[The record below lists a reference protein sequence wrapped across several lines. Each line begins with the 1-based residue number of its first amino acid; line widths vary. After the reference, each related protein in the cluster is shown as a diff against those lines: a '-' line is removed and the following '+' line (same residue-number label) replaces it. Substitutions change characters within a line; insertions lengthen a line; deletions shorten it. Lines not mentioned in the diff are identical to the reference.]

1 MSNTKQEEKNT
12 EVEVKEEINNSNKTS
27 TVEKRN
33 TTRKRPTKTESS
45 ENKQTEKTIDISP
58 FVSNPEGNIYAIKN
72 LPEEFVATLFAWVS
86 RSPKSFKEHLQIALK
101 EFDIEVPKQDTF
113 TSLDKKAKD
122 FHEKWT
128 VGYGHSCYDEK
139 TEVLTEKG
147 FKNWFS
153 VNDDDKLAS
162 VNPDSLE
169 VEYLKPVK
177 LIEEPYTGPMYKV
190 DRNRIDM
197 MVTPN
202 HKVFAWPRHKI
213 KEFETRK
220 YQLINAEDLKDKCYK
235 VRLGGLNWNGD
246 VSDTLYGYPIEPLL
260 QLFGFFIG
268 DGYIDTRTKHSVQ
281 FHIKKQ
287 RKIDYLYSLC
297 EQLGLSISAN
307 KNYKFYITSNN
318 NDIGDILSKCYDE
331 NREKQIPDNLL
342 ELDSTILHYLFDGLM
357 NSDGS
362 KDHRNGSMVY
372 DTSSKTLADQVQ
384 HLVLLL
390 GWSSYLSYE
399 RPAQSENHKDG
410 WRLFITKKLLES
422 MVNKVQ
428 YDIFDDWEDY
438 SGLVYCAE
446 LPKYHTLI
454 VRRNGRVHISGN
466 SVAEHAVA
474 HVGIENVSRLASAD
488 LELSNTFYSIT
499 EYSQR
504 YQKPKR
510 GDWHNP
516 FKKNSKEHKEFEQS
530 MNECF
535 DSFEKLID
543 GVLKDLCQK
552 EGIPFKTEKTETVE
566 IIRKRKALEKL
577 AFEDARY
584 VLPLAMYTQLGM
596 TANGRA
602 WRDGLAKLETSKYTE
617 VQDMRKALKEE
628 ITKVLPVLLKYAD
641 ASPYQKKHQ
650 SVIESNFN
658 STQDD
663 QALQRDVKVLIV
675 SLERLE
681 VLNILALYYVQQ
693 SNIPYSVAL
702 NRARELD
709 YEKRNQIIEQ
719 LLFDM
724 KHFDTAPEAFKSVNY
739 QVELKV
745 SEANWHQLLRHNRKT
760 DFIFAGPSMQNGLVI
775 PPRIKAAGLEHLLV
789 NLHEN
794 VFAQYVSFVE
804 KGFDQEADYLVLNA
818 HKRRVVA
825 NFDLMEVYHLINLR
839 TSDEA
844 QWDIKNTFNELYDV
858 LSQYH
863 PHLMKQ
869 AKRRI

>member
-1 MSNTKQEEKNT
+1 MSNTKQEENNT
-12 EVEVKEEINNSNKTS
+12 EVVVKEEINDSKKTS
-27 TVEKRN
+27 SAEKK
-33 TTRKRPTKTESS
+33 TRKKSADIDS
-45 ENKQTEKTIDISP
+45 LKNKQTEAPVDISP

-86 RSPKSFKEHLQIALK
+86 RSPKSFKEHLQMALK

-128 VGYGHSCYDEK
+128 VGYGHS
-139 TEVLTEKG
+139 
-147 FKNWFS
+147 
-153 VNDDDKLAS
+153 
-162 VNPDSLE
+162 
-169 VEYLKPVK
+169 
-177 LIEEPYTGPMYKV
+177 
-190 DRNRIDM
+190 
-197 MVTPN
+197 
-202 HKVFAWPRHKI
+202 
-213 KEFETRK
+213 
-220 YQLINAEDLKDKCYK
+220 
-235 VRLGGLNWNGD
+235 
-246 VSDTLYGYPIEPLL
+246 
-260 QLFGFFIG
+260 
-268 DGYIDTRTKHSVQ
+268 
-281 FHIKKQ
+281 
-287 RKIDYLYSLC
+287 
-297 EQLGLSISAN
+297 
-307 KNYKFYITSNN
+307 
-318 NDIGDILSKCYDE
+318 
-331 NREKQIPDNLL
+331 
-342 ELDSTILHYLFDGLM
+342 
-357 NSDGS
+357 
-362 KDHRNGSMVY
+362 
-372 DTSSKTLADQVQ
+372 
-384 HLVLLL
+384 
-390 GWSSYLSYE
+390 
-399 RPAQSENHKDG
+399 
-410 WRLFITKKLLES
+410 
-422 MVNKVQ
+422 
-428 YDIFDDWEDY
+428 
-438 SGLVYCAE
+438 
-446 LPKYHTLI
+446 
-454 VRRNGRVHISGN
+454 